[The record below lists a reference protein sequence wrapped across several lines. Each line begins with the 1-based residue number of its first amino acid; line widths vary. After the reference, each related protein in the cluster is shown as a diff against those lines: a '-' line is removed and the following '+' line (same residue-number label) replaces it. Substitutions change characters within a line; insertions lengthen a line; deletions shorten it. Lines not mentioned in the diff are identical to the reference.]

1 MNTQLIKS
9 ELGLCPFD
17 HIDRIIS
24 LSVITLSGSH
34 PKRRR
39 KWLKEKQFQLHIKD
53 KVIRRMIKRLNF
65 TRSKLAFLNFF
76 KIDQEIE
83 KALGA
88 LGGHY
93 FRLFSQ
99 T

>member
-1 MNTQLIKS
+1 MKHNLHQKLMGNDQEI
-9 ELGLCPFD
+9 EFHEIEIG
-17 HIDRIIS
+17 I
-24 LSVITLSGSH
+24 
-34 PKRRR
+34 
-39 KWLKEKQFQLHIKD
+39 FQL
-53 KVIRRMIKRLNF
+53 F
-65 TRSKLAFLNFF
+65 C

-83 KALGA
+83 KA